1 MKEVNT
7 SAITCKNCGNIFNGN
22 YCSICGQ
29 KVINQRFKLK
39 DALNDALAST
49 FALDKGFFY
58 TLSQLFIDP
67 GKTIKEYLSGK
78 TKVYFNPLKFLIII
92 AGLSAFIS
100 IITKSFDR
108 NLSITT
114 TFSPEDFNNT
124 QIKTIA
130 FFKNYVNIIM
140 LILVPFY
147 TFAYKLFFL
156 RKKLNYTEHL
166 IINCYAFGTGTLLI
180 IIPSIVFLFIHDL
193 SVLETITGF
202 VIQIS
207 VYSYFYYKL
216 NNKNLYQTIFYSIV
230 AMFIGLVLTLMVFAT
245 LSLLTILVLS
255 NLGVI

>member
-1 MKEVNT
+1 MKEINT
-7 SAITCKNCGNIFNGN
+7 STTICKNCSNTFNGN
-22 YCSICGQ
+22 YCNICGQ
-29 KVINQRFKLK
+29 KVINQRFSLK
-39 DALNDALAST
+39 DALNDTLAST

-78 TKVYFNPLKFLIII
+78 TKVYFNPLKFIIII

-108 NLSITT
+108 NLYVTNT
-114 TFSPEDFNNT
+114 LSPEDLNST
-124 QIKTIA
+124 QLKIIA

-166 IINCYAFGTGTLLI
+166 IINCYAFGAGILLI
-180 IIPSIVFLFIHDL
+180 IVPSIVFLFIQDI
-193 SVLETITGF
+193 SIIETITGF

-216 NNKNLYQTIFYSIV
+216 SNKSLHITIFYSTI
-230 AMFIGLVLTLMVFAT
+230 AIFIGLVLMLLVFAT
-245 LSLLTILVLS
+245 LSLLTIFLLS
-255 NLGVI
+255 NFGVI